1 MEKLKHLEYIDT
13 DESSSKDQN
22 KHSAGP
28 LADNETTNPKRKTS
42 KSYRY
47 NPIKTR
53 NTRTD

>member
-53 NTRTD
+53 NTRTN